1 MSVFVSAPPES
12 IRRPVSPDSDLIAF
26 SAAYADAGPA
36 EPARSGTV
44 EIRFV
49 GVDDADWTDAAAPGD
64 AASFARMYESMR
76 RPTACGG
83 CHGRPDRPIGF
94 LGIDAADGYA
104 RMRCGVD
111 GRDPLATPYVLTAT
125 PDASALN
132 LKPRGGLTHGGRSL
146 DLTSDPVIR
155 TEVLPGILQWI
166 EQGAYD
172 TERVGVSG
180 CP

>member
-1 MSVFVSAPPES
+1 
-12 IRRPVSPDSDLIAF
+12 
-26 SAAYADAGPA
+26 
-36 EPARSGTV
+36 
-44 EIRFV
+44 
-49 GVDDADWTDAAAPGD
+49 
-64 AASFARMYESMR
+64 
-76 RPTACGG
+76 
-83 CHGRPDRPIGF
+83 
-94 LGIDAADGYA
+94 
-104 RMRCGVD
+104 
-111 GRDPLATPYVLTAT
+111 
-125 PDASALN
+125 LN